1 MQPTVDDVRY
11 DLAMTRARMAA
22 TLEEIEER
30 LDEGKGAVRQRV
42 DQARQA
48 LDVRDFAREHP
59 WMAVGAAMAIGMLV
73 AGSGA
78 DRRAASAVTDTA
90 RALPGA
96 AMGAGSAIADKV
108 KGLRGTDAGD
118 AGDAPAADAG
128 AEQEPGFF
136 DRVASRL
143 GEALQ
148 LDRLVA
154 ELAEASRSFAP
165 APERVPGAAP
175 GPSDFGPPAA

>member
-30 LDEGKGAVRQRV
+30 FDEGKGAVRQRV
-42 DQARQA
+42 EQARQV
-48 LDVRDFAREHP
+48 LDVRDLAREHP
-59 WMAVGAAMAIGMLV
+59 WMALGAAMAIGLLV

-108 KGLRGTDAGD
+108 KGLRGSDAGD
-118 AGDAPAADAG
+118 AEDARTTGHEPAH
-128 AEQEPGFF
+128 EPGFF
-136 DRVASRL
+136 DRIAGRL

>member
-30 LDEGKGAVRQRV
+30 FDEGKGAVRQRV
-42 DQARQA
+42 EQARQA
-48 LDVRDFAREHP
+48 LDVRDLAREHP
-59 WMAVGAAMAIGMLV
+59 WMALGAAMAIGMLV
-73 AGSGA
+73 GGSGA
-78 DRRAASAVTDTA
+78 DRRAAAAVSDAA
-90 RALPGA
+90 RAVPGA
-96 AMGAGSAIADKV
+96 AMGAGAAIAGKV
-108 KGLRGTDAGD
+108 KGLRGSDAGD
-118 AGDAPAADAG
+118 LADASATDPG

-136 DRVASRL
+136 DRVAGRL

-154 ELAEASRSFAP
+154 ELAEASRSFTP
-165 APERVPGAAP
+165 APERVPGTAP
-175 GPSDFGPPAA
+175 GPSEVGPPAA

>member
-1 MQPTVDDVRY
+1 MHTTVDDVRY

-22 TLEEIEER
+22 TLEELDQR

-48 LDVRDFAREHP
+48 LDVRDLAREHP
-59 WMAVGAAMAIGMLV
+59 WMALGAAMAVGILV

-78 DRRAASAVTDTA
+78 DRRAAGAVTDAA

-96 AMGAGSAIADKV
+96 AMGAGHAIADKV
-108 KGLRGTDAGD
+108 KGLRGDDGAGD
-118 AGDAPAADAG
+118 ASDVSSG
-128 AEQEPGFF
+128 AEGAAASEPGFF
-136 DRVASRL
+136 DRIAGRL

-148 LDRLVA
+148 LDRFVA
-154 ELAEASRSFAP
+154 ELAEASRGFN
-165 APERVPGAAP
+165 PGQQQQE
-175 GPSDFGPPAA
+175 SKSS